1 MFKPAIGKAKDPIIR
16 RRIGRKQTSI
26 VYTHGVSHERTKTI
40 ITKEADQSKPCF
52 TDEDAKKLAKWCVD
66 IEKHY
71 SKIHGHDTPMDI
83 EWAKDG
89 KTGKLYIVQ
98 ARPETVRSRQNQNA
112 LTQTVVT
119 KHGKSVIGGTAIGS
133 DAATGRVRVIDRLE
147 DIATMQ
153 PGDILVADMTDPDWY
168 VLYFSPEVFP
178 L

>member
-1 MFKPAIGKAKDPIIR
+1 VFKPAIKTAKDPIIR

-52 TDEDAKKLAKWCVD
+52 SDSDAKKIAKWCVD

-112 LTQTVVT
+112 LTQTVVSER
-119 KHGKSVIGGTAIGS
+119 GESVIEGTAIGS
-133 DAATGRVRVIDRLE
+133 DAAVGKVRVIDHLE

-153 PGDILVADMTDPDWY
+153 KGDILVADMTDPDW
-168 VLYFSPEVFP
+168 
-178 L
+178 